1 MCVVLEEQKY
11 KKQVVLVF
19 ISGFELVVMMKI
31 GIRDE
36 GSGLE
41 MGRLGNLIVQVKGQS
56 LVRVEFKFLI
66 VMLWNEGYRM
76 DF

>member
-31 GIRDE
+31 GIRVMRGVDWKW
-36 GSGLE
+36 GDQVILQY
-41 MGRLGNLIVQVKGQS
+41 RLK
-56 LVRVEFKFLI
+56 VRVQLEKKYLI